1 MKTGHGRAIP
11 YHAMFDGAFAK
22 DPFAFYAYLREEAPV
37 VWDDV
42 LHAWVITRG
51 DDVQRVLHDGRTFS
65 SNRVALGR
73 ARFADPKLAPLF
85 DTLERLMI
93 QRDEP
98 VHTRLRRLVAHAF
111 QKSAIEGYAPQVR
124 MLARELI
131 EPALST
137 GRMEFVAD
145 FAVPLPVLVI
155 SEILGI
161 PQTDRD
167 RVKRWC
173 DDFSIVALN
182 FYAKITDE

>member
-1 MKTGHGRAIP
+1 
-11 YHAMFDGAFAK
+11 
-22 DPFAFYAYLREEAPV
+22 
-37 VWDDV
+37 
-42 LHAWVITRG
+42 
-51 DDVQRVLHDGRTFS
+51 
-65 SNRVALGR
+65 
-73 ARFADPKLAPLF
+73 
-85 DTLERLMI
+85 MI

-111 QKSAIEGYAPQVR
+111 QKSAIESYAPQVR

-161 PQTDRD
+161 PQADRD

-173 DDFSIVALN
+173 DDF
-182 FYAKITDE
+182 